1 MDLFGAEVRPLAD
14 ALKQGQHPLALG
26 GQPLPTVV
34 QAGAQ
39 AA

>member
-14 ALKQGQHPLALG
+14 AFKQTQHPLTLW
-26 GQPLPTVV
+26 GQPLPAVM
-34 QAGAQ
+34 QAGTQ